1 MRCMQSYPAKQGK
14 RTPAKHQFYA
24 DWYLNW
30 NLMIQK
36 VKKLQILKLNL
47 KRKRPQLMDGLQGG
61 KMHSEAILK
70 DLLDNVGILIKNAEE
85 KIKAD
90 ATTPTSKRADDNA
103 TETAK

>member
-1 MRCMQSYPAKQGK
+1 
-14 RTPAKHQFYA
+14 
-24 DWYLNW
+24 
-30 NLMIQK
+30 
-36 VKKLQILKLNL
+36 
-47 KRKRPQLMDGLQGG
+47 MDGLQGG

-103 TETAK
+103 TETAKT